1 MKVLLVGLTIVAGAI
16 GAGFGYAGIKT
27 ATLPTGT
34 GSGTVP
40 STVIESTPPSENGG
54 RFPEGYVSGNAIYE
68 DTAQNSAPDTAQA
81 TARNTVTQR
90 TANNSSASPAAPVT
104 ANSDTSFTLSS
115 SDLNEM
121 VTDAIA
127 SRPYTA
133 PILDAA
139 KDITTAIKNDRIESG
154 AKINLSDL
162 PLDALP
168 TEGRQAVEQL
178 TQTFPFLANRDV
190 YVGVEGAPRI
200 VNGELS
206 LEDTYV
212 RFGQLR
218 LPVGRVADQLG
229 ISQGEIEQ
237 QIGALLDQQDMSL
250 SDVRI
255 EDGRLVIVGQ

>member
-16 GAGFGYAGIKT
+16 GAGFGYAGMKS
-27 ATLPTGT
+27 ADLPGGV
-34 GSGTVP
+34 GS
-40 STVIESTPPSENGG
+40 STERSTIIESTPSDNDG
-54 RFPEGYVSGNAIYE
+54 RFPEGYVTGNATYE
-68 DTAQNSAPDTAQA
+68 DAASQNAVNQNAANQNA
-81 TARNTVTQR
+81 TTQNTGSRNSVEVASTPNAESGDRSVTV
-90 TANNSSASPAAPVT
+90 
-104 ANSDTSFTLSS
+104 SS
-115 SDLNEM
+115 SELNSM

-154 AKINLSDL
+154 ARINLSDL

-168 TEGRQAVEQL
+168 AEGRQAVEQL

-200 VNGELS
+200 VDGELS
-206 LEDTYV
+206 LEDTNV

-229 ISQGEIEQ
+229 VSQGEIEQ
-237 QIGALLDQQDMSL
+237 QISALLDQQGMSL
-250 SDVRI
+250 SDVRV